1 VSARAARTKSA
12 LVVIGIVACLTP
24 GAFSIAFAGDVPA
37 GPAATSATA
46 AVTTK
51 ISAVSHAVRDVEAA
65 LQRYA
70 HFTVTLEY
78 DSTAAMFTA
87 DGQMLQPQMAP
98 LVGRQAI
105 HDFLAPLAAKYA
117 VGTATMV
124 AEDTRV
130 FGATAYQWG
139 TYDQTSGLKGGTL
152 ARYAGRFV
160 AEWSREADGVW
171 RLKRMMAQP
180 TVVRG

>member
-1 VSARAARTKSA
+1 MNRNILVAFVVAGSTTALMMTVVPTRAVKSN
-12 LVVIGIVACLTP
+12 
-24 GAFSIAFAGDVPA
+24 
-37 GPAATSATA
+37 TSATA

-98 LVGRQAI
+98 IVGRQAI

-124 AEDTRV
+124 AEDTQV

-139 TYDQTSGLKGGTL
+139 TYDQTSGVKGEKL
-152 ARYAGRFV
+152 ARYTGRFV

-180 TVVRG
+180 TVVGG

>member
-1 VSARAARTKSA
+1 VHHTRKSFAVVVVGSLA
-12 LVVIGIVACLTP
+12 LGL
-24 GAFSIAFAGDVPA
+24 GASSIAASGAAPA
-37 GPAATSATA
+37 KPTGMSATA
-46 AVTTK
+46 VVTTK

-87 DGQMLQPQMAP
+87 DGQMLEPQMAP
-98 LVGRQAI
+98 IVGRQAI

-124 AEDTRV
+124 AEDTQV
-130 FGATAYQWG
+130 FGSSAYQWG
-139 TYDQTSGLKGGTL
+139 TYDQTSGLKGEKL

-160 AEWSREADGVW
+160 AEWAREADGVW

-180 TVVRG
+180 TVVGG